1 MQYKDLQTFTQAFYT
16 PKEVETPTVRAQL
29 FVISGPLNGNNFST
43 EPVTTTIGRLREN
56 SICIPV
62 RGISKTHC
70 KITKEADS
78 HYYLVD
84 LNSKNGTIVNGRRA
98 EPDRKILLTHGD
110 TILICDTRFFF
121 LNPQSLSEA
130 GSTEEI
136 KIDFD
141 SAAREA
147 GEILDECIDII
158 ALRKSRKRSQQ

>member
-1 MQYKDLQTFTQAFYT
+1 MQYKDLQTFTQAFYS
-16 PKEVETPTVRAQL
+16 PKEVETPTARAQL
-29 FVISGPLNGNNFST
+29 FVISGPLNGNSFPT
-43 EPVTTTIGRLREN
+43 EPVDTIIGRLREN

-62 RGISKTHC
+62 RGISKAHC
-70 KITKEADS
+70 KITKDTDS
-78 HYYLVD
+78 QYYLVD
-84 LNSKNGTIVNGRRA
+84 LNSKNGTIVNGRVV

-110 TILICDTRFFF
+110 TILICDTGFFF
-121 LNPQSLSEA
+121 LNPQSLMEA

-147 GEILDECIDII
+147 GEILDECIDIV